1 MATREARLPSVDLV
15 RLVSIAV
22 VFAVHLHASGIVR
35 LPEPGGLRELWLQF
49 ARNGSYGVSLFFVVS
64 GFVITRTIVRR
75 ERDLARLDL
84 REFYARRAGRILPLL
99 LLTVALGALAL
110 SRVSPGSPR
119 VLFCLRDPQARFDG
133 TFWLS
138 LSTFSFNWLR
148 IARESVAY
156 GFGLHWDVLWSLA
169 IEEQFYLVYPLALR
183 ALGRRSRVTA
193 LLFGVVAAGP
203 LWRTG
208 CAILAPSSFLL
219 AFTASFA
226 AFDLIALGALLGFF
240 LETHPGPSGA
250 GKGGLEPALGA
261 LGLAG
266 VLATFR
272 YSSLDQP
279 LDRVWGPS
287 LLGLSLVLFLAV
299 AIRRSWFA
307 GRLFAALSAPGQ
319 WSYGG
324 YLFHALTLFLLW
336 PLLAGRSAVAAYG
349 LYAATTLA
357 LAGVTY
363 RFYETKANRAIR
375 RALRAA

>member
-1 MATREARLPSVDLV
+1 MGSREGRLPSVDLV

-22 VFAVHLHASGIVR
+22 VFAVHLHASGIVC
-35 LPEPGGLRELWLQF
+35 LPEEGGLRQLWLQF

-84 REFYARRAGRILPLL
+84 REFYVRRAGRILPLL
-99 LLTVALGALAL
+99 LLVVFGGALAL
-110 SRVSPGSPR
+110 LLVPPGSPR
-119 VLFCLRDPQARFDG
+119 ADFCLREPKARLDG
-133 TFWLS
+133 PFWLS

-148 IARESVAY
+148 IARENVSY

-183 ALGRRSRVTA
+183 VLAHRSRATA
-193 LLFGVVAAGP
+193 LLLAVVVAGP
-203 LWRTG
+203 LWRAV
-208 CAILAPSSFLL
+208 CALRAPGSFLL

-240 LETHPGPSGA
+240 LEARPGPAAPGRSRIET
-250 GKGGLEPALGA
+250 LLGA

-266 VLATFR
+266 IFATFR
-272 YSSLDQP
+272 YSSLDQAA
-279 LDRVWGPS
+279 DRVWGPS
-287 LLGLSLVLFLAV
+287 ALGISLVLFLAV
-299 AIRRSWFA
+299 AIRGSWFE
-307 GRLFAALSAPGQ
+307 GRLVSALTIPGQ

-324 YLFHALTLFLLW
+324 YLFHASTLFVLW
-336 PLLAGRSAVAAYG
+336 PLLAGRHAISAYG
-349 LYAATTLA
+349 LYAATTLG
-357 LAGVTY
+357 LAGLAY

-375 RALRAA
+375 QALRAT